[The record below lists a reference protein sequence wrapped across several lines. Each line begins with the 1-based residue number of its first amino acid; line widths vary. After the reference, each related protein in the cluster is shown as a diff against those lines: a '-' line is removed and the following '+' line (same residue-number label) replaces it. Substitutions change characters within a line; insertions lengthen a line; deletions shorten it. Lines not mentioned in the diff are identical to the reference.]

1 MIERMLRENMNIEE
15 MKSLLNKD
23 DIVCIVSKGDHVLT
37 SNLKGIRPWVKWL
50 KECPEMLED
59 AYVVDKVVGKAAA
72 MLMIVSKIKTLY
84 TPMMSEN
91 ALQYLVDQKIDF
103 SYDKT
108 VPYIINNEKNGL
120 CPMEQ
125 TVIDV
130 DDAQQG
136 YQLLLNKIAELMA
149 KK

>member
-1 MIERMLRENMNIEE
+1 MNIEE
-15 MKSLLNKD
+15 MKSLLNQD
-23 DIVCIVSKGDHVLT
+23 DIVCIVSKGDQLLT

-50 KECPEMLED
+50 RECPEVLEG

-72 MLMIVSKIKTLY
+72 MLMIVSKVKTLY
-84 TPMMSEN
+84 TPVMSEN
-91 ALQYLVDQKIDF
+91 ALQYLTDQKIDF
-103 SYDKT
+103 SYERT
-108 VPYIINNEKNGL
+108 VAYIKNNEKNGL

-130 DDAQQG
+130 EDAHQG
-136 YQLLLNKIAELMA
+136 YQLLLEKIAELMA

>member
-1 MIERMLRENMNIEE
+1 MNIEE

-23 DIVCIVSKGDHVLT
+23 DIVCVVSKGDQVLT
-37 SNLKGIRPWVKWL
+37 SNLKGIRPWIKWL
-50 KECPEMLED
+50 RENPELLED
-59 AYVVDKVVGKAAA
+59 AVVVDKVVGKAAA
-72 MLMIVSKIKTLY
+72 MLMIVSKIKSLY
-84 TPMMSEN
+84 TPVMSET
-91 ALQYLVDQKIDF
+91 ALQYLSSQNIDF
-103 SYDKT
+103 SYDRT
-108 VPYIINNEKNGL
+108 VVYIKNNEKNGL

-136 YQLLLNKIAELMA
+136 YLLLLDKISVLMA